1 MERLGLGIE
10 LFFFEVVTIVATQ
23 VAGCTC
29 RLNKDLKF
37 M

>member
-10 LFFFEVVTIVATQ
+10 LFLFEVVTIVAVQ